1 MRRVLPLLAVLLMGL
16 APVPPYRPRPEK
28 PVALP
33 LVVMDVKV
41 AATLVQQEFGQR
53 SGVAVTFDART
64 NTLFLKGQQRDIGR
78 IAQFVRERDE
88 APW

>member
-1 MRRVLPLLAVLLMGL
+1 MRRVLPILTVLLMGF

-41 AATLVQQEFGQR
+41 AAALAQQKFGQR
-53 SGVAVTFDART
+53 AAVTFDVRT
-64 NTLFLKGQQRDIGR
+64 NTLFLKGQQLDIDR
-78 IAQFVRERDE
+78 IAKFVRERDE
-88 APW
+88 AKW

>member
-1 MRRVLPLLAVLLMGL
+1 MRRVLPILTVLLMGF

-41 AATLVQQEFGQR
+41 AAVLVQKEFGQR
-53 SGVAVTFDART
+53 ASVTFDVRT
-64 NTLFLKGQQRDIGR
+64 NTLFLKGQQRDIDR
-78 IAQFVRERDE
+78 IVQFVRERDE
-88 APW
+88 AKW